1 MHHQRDHRLYTCRY
15 TRRHKRV
22 CIPFAFRFACYL
34 RGVCV
39 GQLCGLRWVCVGF
52 AWGFCSMYCPFTIC
66 LIIRYCNSGT
76 LQMRVQG
83 TYCARCCQRFFN
95 YYTNERCS
103 SVTLTV
109 DSPSW
114 FSGFAHAHAL
124 LFRVQNFMD
133 HLVSV
138 Y

>member
-1 MHHQRDHRLYTCRY
+1 M
-15 TRRHKRV
+15 
-22 CIPFAFRFACYL
+22 CITKGITGYIHVDTLGVIKEFAFRL
-34 RGVCV
+34 RSVLRAICV
-39 GQLCGLRWVCVGF
+39 EFVLGNCAVCVGF
-52 AWGFCSMYCPFTIC
+52 AWGFRSMYCPFTIC

-76 LQMRVQG
+76 LRVRVQG
-83 TYCARCCQRFFN
+83 TYCARCCQWFFN